1 MTLVLL
7 HPAGLDGD
15 CWRFLAP
22 SIQLDGAVRYDLLG
36 HGGRGRPDV
45 PLTLEAMADDVAASV
60 PGELDLVGLSLGG
73 AVAQRLALR
82 HPDRVRSALIAGS
95 SPGGAGGEMLEARA
109 RTIEQDG
116 VEPIVAATLERWFS
130 EPFLRDP
137 GHPAL
142 VYTRQRLLTD
152 DPEGFAATWRALA
165 ANDTM
170 GELSS
175 LRIPVTIVHAEG
187 DRSADLEA
195 QRAMAKAIPGSRFD
209 VIPGPHMVQLERP
222 DIFSRAI
229 SDHLDWAGTVLEGAH
244 A

>member
-22 SIQLDGAVRYDLLG
+22 SVLDGAVRYDLLW
-36 HGGRGRPDV
+36 HGARGRPGV
-45 PLTLEAMADDVAASV
+45 PLTLEAMADDIAASI

-73 AVAQRLALR
+73 AVVQRLALR

-95 SPGGAGGEMLEARA
+95 SPGGAGGAVLEARA
-109 RTIEQDG
+109 RAIEQDG
-116 VEPIVAATLERWFS
+116 IEPIVAPTLERWFS

-142 VYTRQRLLTD
+142 VYTKERLLSD
-152 DPEGFAATWRALA
+152 DPEGFAMTWRALA
-165 ANDTM
+165 ANDTIA
-170 GELSS
+170 ELPS
-175 LRIPVTIVHAEG
+175 LRIPVSVVHADG
-187 DRSADLEA
+187 DQSATVET
-195 QRAMAKAIPGSRFD
+195 QRAMAEAIPGSRFD
-209 VIPGPHMVQLERP
+209 VIPGPHMVQLEQP

-229 SDHLDWAGTVLEGAH
+229 RDHLDWADSVLEGAH